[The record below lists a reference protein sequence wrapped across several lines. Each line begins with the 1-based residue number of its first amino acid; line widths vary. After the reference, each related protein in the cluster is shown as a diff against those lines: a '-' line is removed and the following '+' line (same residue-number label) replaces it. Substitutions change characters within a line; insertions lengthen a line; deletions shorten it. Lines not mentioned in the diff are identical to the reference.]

1 MIKSRKTS
9 QLESGF
15 VRNYI
20 RENLHGEDV
29 PGKALSYDTSE
40 FGIITQKEII
50 QTLEHVFGAKS
61 KKNHGTRKL
70 DFDTSK
76 LQRLGKVYDLATEV
90 RVVKDGDDSFE
101 QNRGSDWTD
110 WTDVGL
116 GRYIEQPQT
125 STKKSGKL

>member
-15 VRNYI
+15 IWEYI
-20 RENLHGEDV
+20 KSNLQGADV

-40 FGIITQKEII
+40 FGTITQKEII
-50 QTLEHVFGAKS
+50 QTLEHVFGAKT
-61 KKNHGTRKL
+61 KKSHGIRKL
-70 DFDTSK
+70 DFDISK

-90 RVVKDGDDSFE
+90 KVVRDGDDSFE

-116 GRYIEQPQT
+116 GKICSRQAQMSSKEIR
-125 STKKSGKL
+125 